1 MYQPNRLLT
10 APIHKCLVE
19 VLKVEEDMELLLR
32 PARRFLFHNL
42 YRPSMFVPEFNKPCF
57 GVLSLR
63 SDMEKRPLMVIE
75 TEPQLSEALRQ
86 CYRECEILWLE
97 VFEGPAGIHMQGE
110 NMGIRLELSTPIA
123 YLNVAIRAPMAWVA
137 ERRQRN
143 YIAQGRLIQSFH
155 ERLLRE
161 ALDLLAERYPIECH
175 HQVPFGFVTGYR
187 ANMLPQIARSA
198 VDAVLLFRYE
208 FNSDG
213 VVLLPINLNLH
224 NAHVANEQTA
234 EKDRLITQFAQE
246 IGMPLLTIRAA
257 EQPDAYIFTA
267 TALDIKPITVIGRA
281 PADWANAIAPF
292 VEAVIEALNQPG
304 FGV

>member
-10 APIHKCLVE
+10 SPIHKCLVE
-19 VLKVEEDMELLLR
+19 VLKTQEEIELLLR

-57 GVLSLR
+57 GVLAVR
-63 SDMEKRPLMVIE
+63 SDPEKRPLMVLE

-97 VFEGPAGIHMQGE
+97 VFDGPAGIHMQGE
-110 NMGIRLELSTPIA
+110 NVGIRLELSTPIA
-123 YLNVAIRAPMAWVA
+123 YLNVAMRAPMAWVN
-137 ERRQRN
+137 ERHQRN

-161 ALDLLAERYPIECH
+161 ALDILAERYPVECH
-175 HQVPFGFVTGYR
+175 HQIPFGFVTGYR
-187 ANMLPQIARSA
+187 ANMVAQIARSA
-198 VDAVLLFRYE
+198 VDAVLLFHYD

-234 EKDRLITQFAQE
+234 EKDRLINQFAQE
-246 IGMPLLTIRAA
+246 IGMPLLTVRAA
-257 EQPDAYIFTA
+257 EQPDAYTFAA

-281 PADWANAIAPF
+281 PVDWAHAMAPF

-304 FGV
+304 VGV